1 MYVFLSGGA
10 GVRKSVVLRVLYQ
23 ALLKYYNH
31 RQGENPDNLKRL
43 LCAPAGKAAH
53 DIGGNTTQDT
63 FSIPVG
69 RGFKFKPL
77 DMQQLE
83 TMRCKY
89 YYVKVF
95 FINEMSKVGSGMFKL
110 QEITGCTKPFG
121 RLSVVAVGDL
131 FQLKPVMYTWIF
143 KQRFD
148 GLQVLEKKFME
159 RLVFFLWTR
168 CNNETAG

>member
-10 GVRKSVVLRVLYQ
+10 GVRKSVVLRALYQ
-23 ALLKYYNH
+23 ALLKCYNH

-43 LCAPAGKAAH
+43 LCARAGKAAH
-53 DIGGNTTQDT
+53 TIGENTIQNT

-95 FINEMSKVGSGMFKL
+95 FTDEMSIVGSGIFKL

-121 RLSVVAVGDL
+121 RLGVVAVGDL
-131 FQLKPVMYTWIF
+131 FQLKPVMDTWIF
-143 KQRFD
+143 RAPS
-148 GLQVLEKKFME
+148 
-159 RLVFFLWTR
+159 T
-168 CNNETAG
+168 